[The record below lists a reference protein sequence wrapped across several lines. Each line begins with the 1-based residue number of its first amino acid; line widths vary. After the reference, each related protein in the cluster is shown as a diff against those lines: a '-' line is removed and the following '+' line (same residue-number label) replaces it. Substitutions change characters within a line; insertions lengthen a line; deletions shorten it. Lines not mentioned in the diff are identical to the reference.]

1 MDAKARDRC
10 LKEVKLLQTLPP
22 HPCIIRYIDAL
33 IDSPKLSLTL
43 ALTLTLT
50 PSLTLALTVTL
61 TLTLTRYIDAFI
73 DSNELYIVFEW
84 AAHGQRQ
91 G

>member
-22 HPCIIRYIDAL
+22 HPCIIRYIDA
-33 IDSPKLSLTL
+33 
-43 ALTLTLT
+43 
-50 PSLTLALTVTL
+50 
-61 TLTLTRYIDAFI
+61 FI

>member
-33 IDSPKLSLTL
+33 IDSPK
-43 ALTLTLT
+43 
-50 PSLTLALTVTL
+50 PKP
-61 TLTLTRYIDAFI
+61 
-73 DSNELYIVFEW
+73 
-84 AAHGQRQ
+84 
-91 G
+91 